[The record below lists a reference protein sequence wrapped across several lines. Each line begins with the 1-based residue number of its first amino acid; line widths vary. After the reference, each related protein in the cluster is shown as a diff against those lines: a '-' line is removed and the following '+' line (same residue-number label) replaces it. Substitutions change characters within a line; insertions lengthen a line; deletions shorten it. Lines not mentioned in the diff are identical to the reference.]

1 MGKELPN
8 SCIECK
14 EADCMGY
21 CKKLEDRQEDYAL
34 RRHKDCPLDGKIK
47 LYDLIQVI
55 KQPELIPIPLMVGDK
70 ILLDPNKVIVYL
82 EEKYAKEDKYGIS
95 YEFLSALGY
104 EFKKICKWEV

>member
-34 RRHKDCPLDGKIK
+34 ARHKDCPLENK
-47 LYDLIQVI
+47 
-55 KQPELIPIPLMVGDK
+55 EVGVQ
-70 ILLDPNKVIVYL
+70 II
-82 EEKYAKEDKYGIS
+82 EI
-95 YEFLSALGY
+95 
-104 EFKKICKWEV
+104 

>member
-34 RRHKDCPLDGKIK
+34 RRHKDCPLEKEEPDGKR
-47 LYDLIQVI
+47 
-55 KQPELIPIPLMVGDK
+55 
-70 ILLDPNKVIVYL
+70 
-82 EEKYAKEDKYGIS
+82 
-95 YEFLSALGY
+95 
-104 EFKKICKWEV
+104 